1 MHQSAVVRTS
11 TRPLSGSVDAGPRVS
26 KRAAD
31 LGPRESSVSRSSIL
45 CAMSH
50 LLQTRVSDS
59 IWQALTE
66 RSRTSGQSVS
76 HIVQA
81 ALAESLDIEH
91 HSIFQV
97 STSGALVQGLY
108 QGCVS
113 VADLRLQGD
122 LGLGTFEDLDGEM
135 ILIDGRCYQ
144 ARSDGSVVE
153 ADDSALTPFASIVN
167 FAADYVESIADI
179 ATYEALTAEIDRMR
193 KSDNAFVS
201 IRATGTFR
209 SIRLRAACKS
219 ESGVDLVAATAGQ
232 ALFDFSDIAGT
243 LVGFWSPPFSKA
255 ISITGHHMHFI
266 SADRQHGGHVLDLS
280 IDALFVELND
290 VNDVRLAIP
299 ETSAFLGADLTG
311 DTTEALNIAEGPA
324 RGDEPQPTDKR

>member
-1 MHQSAVVRTS
+1 
-11 TRPLSGSVDAGPRVS
+11 
-26 KRAAD
+26 
-31 LGPRESSVSRSSIL
+31 
-45 CAMSH
+45 MSH
-50 LLQTRVSDS
+50 LLQTRVSGS

-113 VADLRLQGD
+113 VADLRRHGD

-135 ILIDGRCYQ
+135 ILLDGRCYQ

-153 ADDSALTPFASIVN
+153 ADDAELTPFASVVN
-167 FAADYVESIADI
+167 FAADCVEDVTDVAS
-179 ATYEALTAEIDRMR
+179 YEDLTAEIDRMR
-193 KSDNAFVS
+193 TSENGFVS

-209 SIRLRAACKS
+209 SLRLRAACKS
-219 ESGVDLVAATAGQ
+219 ESGVDLVTATAGQ
-232 ALFDFSDIAGT
+232 ALFDFAGITGT
-243 LVGFWSPPFSKA
+243 LVGFWSPSYSKSIA
-255 ISITGHHMHFI
+255 IAGHHMHFI

-280 IDALFVELND
+280 TDALFVELND

-311 DTTEALNIAEGPA
+311 DTTEALDIAERHVRA
-324 RGDEPQPTDKR
+324 ADPQPAGSTQT

>member
-1 MHQSAVVRTS
+1 M
-11 TRPLSGSVDAGPRVS
+11 
-26 KRAAD
+26 
-31 LGPRESSVSRSSIL
+31 
-45 CAMSH
+45 
-50 LLQTRVSDS
+50 
-59 IWQALTE
+59 
-66 RSRTSGQSVS
+66 S

-81 ALAESLDIEH
+81 ALADSLDIDH

-97 STSGALVQGLY
+97 STSGALVKGLY

-113 VADLRLQGD
+113 VADLRRQGD

-153 ADDSALTPFASIVN
+153 ANDSALTPFATVVN
-167 FAADYVESIADI
+167 FAADYVEGIADI

-232 ALFDFSDIAGT
+232 SLFDFSDIAGT
-243 LVGFWSPPFSKA
+243 LVGFWSPPYSKS

-266 SADRQHGGHVLDLS
+266 SADRKHGGHVLDLS
-280 IDALFVELND
+280 TDALFVELND
-290 VNDVRLAIP
+290 VNEVRLAIP
-299 ETSAFLGADLTG
+299 ETSAFLEADLTG
-311 DTTEALNIAEGPA
+311 DTTEALDIAEGHGRVA
-324 RGDEPQPTDKR
+324 EPQPTDKR